1 MGCVHHDAVAERAH
15 LWPALTV
22 KIGPGN
28 TDLEGEHSLAWF
40 FGLPESGTV
49 DVGDSSLPL
58 HVRRQPSRPPIL
70 SRSLSPPVARAQVCR
85 SHSTYARQTY
95 GRRPKSTGGARSNK
109 PRAFRDVCAPATDP
123 RLRELRPHERLLM
136 CNRCEYGQ
144 RRVGNDRFYA
154 EIFTCKRK
162 LRLRERFR
170 CWASFRVVLTR
181 KGIDAMYKAYK
192 KRRKKRRG
200 ASDDETEAS
209 ADEGRAD
216 PGTAEA
222 DQTASTAE
230 GTLGRG
236 TRRAATST
244 DYGGP
249 VTRRRRADD
258 GEAEQSRRARRG
270 REQDVAEISRRMYEE
285 IRSSRDPRDHV
296 EDG

>member
-1 MGCVHHDAVAERAH
+1 
-15 LWPALTV
+15 
-22 KIGPGN
+22 
-28 TDLEGEHSLAWF
+28 
-40 FGLPESGTV
+40 
-49 DVGDSSLPL
+49 
-58 HVRRQPSRPPIL
+58 
-70 SRSLSPPVARAQVCR
+70 
-85 SHSTYARQTY
+85 
-95 GRRPKSTGGARSNK
+95 
-109 PRAFRDVCAPATDP
+109 
-123 RLRELRPHERLLM
+123 
-136 CNRCEYGQ
+136 
-144 RRVGNDRFYA
+144 
-154 EIFTCKRK
+154 
-162 LRLRERFR
+162 
-170 CWASFRVVLTR
+170 
-181 KGIDAMYKAYK
+181 MYKAYK
-192 KRRKKRRG
+192 KRRKKRRDT
-200 ASDDETEAS
+200 SDDEAEAS

-222 DQTASTAE
+222 DQAASTAE